1 MNPHKFLLPFKI
13 VKHMIAT
20 SMISMFMMMFMLMT
34 IIYHRW
40 ETVGDRDS
48 LLWPQCFLSQLGG
61 LASASSSLSSSSSSS
76 FLLRLG
82 VSAAPVTMGTRTT
95 RATRGASTSMSA
107 HSQKGWVD
115 FFTLP
120 YTLSE
125 GVGWSLLAPTGW
137 TLYVTMR
144 GIIDAILID
153 DSQKGWALFLCYIYV
168 GFGFC
173 FALSC
178 DQQLWYVVDCQ
189 TQLSI
194 CVSLSTDHLDC

>member
-1 MNPHKFLLPFKI
+1 MNHHKFLLPFKI
-13 VKHMIAT
+13 VKHMIAM

-61 LASASSSLSSSSSSS
+61 LASASSSS

-82 VSAAPVTMGTRTT
+82 VSAAPVMMGTRTT

-125 GVGWSLLAPTGW
+125 GVGWTLLAPTGW
-137 TLYVTMR
+137 TLCVTMR
-144 GIIDAILID
+144 HQASLMQFSLMTLKRVELCSCVISMLGLVFAL
-153 DSQKGWALFLCYIYV
+153 LFLVISNY
-168 GFGFC
+168 
-173 FALSC
+173 
-178 DQQLWYVVDCQ
+178 DM
-189 TQLSI
+189 
-194 CVSLSTDHLDC
+194 